1 MIMKRKNLGATTQHL
16 SLAVMMEAAAS
27 TATMMM
33 RTTLEGVMMVM
44 LEGVVV
50 VEGVVV
56 RCHPFSL
63 LGRQISSMPH
73 RIKIMVHPPHNDKR
87 EAVDELDLLQRM
99 MMIATL
105 VVQPSPI
112 HRNPPTH
119 IHI

>member
-1 MIMKRKNLGATTQHL
+1 
-16 SLAVMMEAAAS
+16 
-27 TATMMM
+27 
-33 RTTLEGVMMVM
+33 MMVM
-44 LEGVVV
+44 LEGVVGLEGV
-50 VEGVVV
+50 VVLEEVVV

-63 LGRQISSMPH
+63 LGRQISPMPH